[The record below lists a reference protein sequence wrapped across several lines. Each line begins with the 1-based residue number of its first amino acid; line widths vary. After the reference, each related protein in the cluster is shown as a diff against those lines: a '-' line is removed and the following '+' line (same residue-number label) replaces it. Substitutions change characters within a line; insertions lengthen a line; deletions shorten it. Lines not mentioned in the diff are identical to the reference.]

1 MSTEEQL
8 RQFFTSHGKLP
19 LPADREAFL
28 RIRFLDE
35 GLIDSLGIISLITEL
50 EEERGIHFSADDL
63 ESYEFQ
69 SIGGLIGIVERLQGP
84 AA

>member
-8 RQFFTSHGKLP
+8 RQFFINHGRHP
-19 LPADREAFL
+19 LPADRDAFL

-35 GLIDSLGIISLITEL
+35 GLIDSLGIISLIAEL
-50 EEERGIHFSADDL
+50 EEKRGIRFSADDL

-69 SIGGLIGIVERLQGP
+69 NIGGLIGIIERLQG
-84 AA
+84 AAI